1 MAKELLAKRPIIPE
15 RKIKVFISS
24 ICGDNGKYDRVRA
37 ELKDAIEG
45 TNLAEVYLFENKGA
59 STLTAGSHYTW
70 ALEDSDVCIFLI
82 DNADGV
88 TTGVQVEIDTV
99 KKHSIKALYYFC
111 DENSK
116 EKTAVEQGLMG
127 SQFAKSKTVNKFDE
141 LSCDG
146 AQALINDIV
155 DIYHYYC
162 TNKIT
167 ERDVDCKSE
176 YQGFDVIGSEKAY
189 VPTMPKTILNN
200 IDKSK
205 NYLLECIIGDS
216 YRVFPDEI
224 ENTSEI
230 DEWGLQF
237 LSVLLKG
244 TSIKYFNTGMFLE
257 CLAECQEKEH
267 FEVVEIRWQAIQ
279 SYFLGD
285 IENCIE
291 YLQSALKL
299 AKETK
304 CPNWLIKDILVDL
317 RNQTWILG
325 TIKNCYSESEA
336 QKELTESSEE
346 LYYPIL
352 DRINEALNEKYIEGL
367 YKGKI
372 VSPYTI
378 SIGNNIEP
386 YGDLIASSYIVS
398 LYNGSLT
405 HILLLHEKIKNCA
418 FYLSNRYDD
427 WSFKLNMLKVAVY
440 TGNEKDVKLLL
451 DSYPEILNNMS
462 DKDANEVMEYCNNH
476 PVKYKKLISELIGF
490 GAVGYYL
497 DDDKYKEYESLL
509 IKEIKDWLND
519 ENSIVFVGQ
528 NIFYCLSG
536 VLHRMS
542 HDVISEICCMFIEKH
557 YSRWYLDMF
566 KFLNRVNLNKMSEP
580 FAKKL
585 IEHIITVLRDDKE
598 REQINYSPMF
608 LCTFRKQN
616 KALTEEMDKIISEHL
631 PKYYDGD
638 YKLETTENEQ
648 NDLPV
653 FVQQYVENVRKN
665 NETQGKNGTYFSR
678 GVRDIA
684 VIRSILTAKE
694 FKCLPDVMDSVI
706 SEVSDTLLISKESL
720 STKLDAISLLVTIVL
735 NFNDDYQR
743 NISIFENLYEKREE
757 IETVE
762 SADMLSN
769 INKISLKIGL
779 QLLYTAMGKDT
790 YLSLLELFPY
800 LRDDI
805 PTIISVVSMI
815 SKYLDNNTSVKF
827 PKDIEIVILQNVLQW
842 ICSDNLDIRW
852 SATKIILALLRNPD
866 NKSIINNKL
875 INLVDTEN
883 AYIKNLIMRNVYLSE
898 NITETTRNYI
908 ISKCEIDANYV
919 VRLVCSEVNEK
930 YKL

>member
-1 MAKELLAKRPIIPE
+1 MAKELLIKKPIIPE

-99 KKHSIKALYYFC
+99 KKHGIKALYYFC

-116 EKTAVEQGLMG
+116 EKTAVEIGLMG
-127 SQFAKSKTVNKFDE
+127 AQHVKSKTISKFDE

-146 AQALINDIV
+146 AQSLINDVV

-162 TNKIT
+162 TNKIA
-167 ERDVDCKSE
+167 ERDIDGNFD
-176 YQGFDVIGSEKAY
+176 YQGIDVIGSEKADI
-189 VPTMPKTILNN
+189 PTMPKTVLKN
-200 IDKSK
+200 IDKCK
-205 NYLLECIIGDS
+205 IYLLEHIIGES
-216 YRVFPDEI
+216 YRAFPDDEK
-224 ENTSEI
+224 NTSEI
-230 DEWGLQF
+230 DEWGLRF
-237 LSVLLKG
+237 LSVLLEG
-244 TSIKYFNTGMFLE
+244 ESIKHFNTGMFLE
-257 CLAECQEKEH
+257 CLAKCQEKEH
-267 FEVVEIRWQAIQ
+267 FEVVKMRWQAIQ

-285 IENCIE
+285 VEKSVE
-291 YLQSALKL
+291 DLQSALKL

-304 CPNWLIKDILVDL
+304 CPSWLIKDILVDL
-317 RNQTWILG
+317 RNQNVTLG
-325 TIKNCYSESEA
+325 TIKNSYFESEA

-367 YKGKI
+367 YKEKT
-372 VSPYTI
+372 VSPYTV
-378 SIGNNIEP
+378 SMGNNLEP

-462 DKDANEVMEYCNNH
+462 NKDANEVMEYCNNH

-490 GAVGYYL
+490 GAIGYYL
-497 DDDKYKEYESLL
+497 DEDMYKKYENVLV
-509 IKEIKDWLND
+509 KEIKDWFND
-519 ENSIVFVGQ
+519 ENSVVFVGQ
-528 NIFYCLSG
+528 SIFYCLAG
-536 VLHRMS
+536 VIHRMS
-542 HDVISEICCMFIEKH
+542 QDIVSEICCMFMDKH

-566 KFLNRVNLNKMSEP
+566 KFLNEVNLNKMSEP
-580 FAKKL
+580 SAKKL
-585 IEHIITVLRDDKE
+585 IEHIISVVKDDKE
-598 REQINYSPMF
+598 RESINCSPMF
-608 LCTFRKQN
+608 LCNFRKQN
-616 KALTEEMDKIISEHL
+616 KILTEEMDKSISEYL
-631 PKYYDGD
+631 PEYYKDD

-648 NDLPV
+648 YDLPV
-653 FVQQYVENVRKN
+653 FVQQYVEIVRN
-665 NETQGKNGTYFSR
+665 NTETQGKNGSYFCR
-678 GVRDIA
+678 GVRDIE

-694 FKCLPDVMDSVI
+694 VKCVPNIMDSV
-706 SEVSDTLLISKESL
+706 VYATADTLLISKESL
-720 STKLDAISLLVTIVL
+720 STKLDAISLLITIAL
-735 NFNDDYQR
+735 NFEDDYKR
-743 NISIFENLYEKREE
+743 NINVFENLFSKRAE

-762 SADMLSN
+762 SADMFSN

-790 YLSLLELFPY
+790 YLSLLDLIPY

-805 PTIISVVSMI
+805 PTTISVVSMI
-815 SKYLDNNTSVKF
+815 SKYLENNMSVKF
-827 PKDIEIVILQNVLQW
+827 PKNIEIILLQNVLQW
-842 ICSDNLDIRW
+842 INSSNLDIRW
-852 SATKIILALLRNPD
+852 CATKILLALLRNPD
-866 NKSIINNKL
+866 NKNIVNNKL

-883 AYIKNLIMRNVYLSE
+883 AYIKNLIMKNIYLSE
-898 NITETTRNYI
+898 NVTETTRNYI
-908 ISKCEIDANYV
+908 ISKCENDANYV
-919 VRLVCSEVNEK
+919 VRLVCSEVKEK
-930 YKL
+930 YQR